1 MAEVVENTAA
11 EIYGVPGLAP
21 CKKCGYE
28 FPRFITYGHPFHNN
42 PNTYRI
48 SCPNCSYCTHEKKTK
63 FDAKEAWNKP
73 LHSPPRVKKEKS
85 DLN

>member
-11 EIYGVPGLAP
+11 GIYGIPGLAP
-21 CKKCGYE
+21 CKKCGYDH
-28 FPRFITYGHPFHNN
+28 PRVIRYGHIVNSPD
-42 PNTYRI
+42 TYRI
-48 SCPNCSYCTHEKKTK
+48 SCPNCSYCTNEKKTK

-85 DLN
+85 DLS

>member
-28 FPRFITYGHPFHNN
+28 FPRFITYWHVFPN
-42 PNTYRI
+42 PGTYRI
-48 SCPNCSYCTHEKKTK
+48 SCPNCNYRTREKKTEL
-63 FDAKEAWNKP
+63 DAEEAWNKP
-73 LHSPPRVKKEKS
+73 LRSPTRVKKEKS
-85 DLN
+85 DLG

>member
-28 FPRFITYGHPFHNN
+28 FPRFITYGHAFSNHR
-42 PNTYRI
+42 TYRI

>member
-1 MAEVVENTAA
+1 MAEDVKNVTAGTY
-11 EIYGVPGLAP
+11 EVPGLAP

-28 FPRFITYGHPFHNN
+28 HPRFITYGHFFFPSSD
-42 PNTYRI
+42 TYRI
-48 SCPNCSYCTHEKKTK
+48 SCPNCSYCTHEKTTK

>member
-28 FPRFITYGHPFHNN
+28 FPRFITYGHAF
-42 PNTYRI
+42 PNTGTYRI
-48 SCPNCSYCTHEKKTK
+48 SCPNCSYCTNEKKTK
-63 FDAKEAWNKP
+63 LDAEEAWNKP
-73 LHSPPRVKKEKS
+73 LRSDPRVKKEKS
-85 DLN
+85 DLG

>member
-28 FPRFITYGHPFHNN
+28 FPRFITYSHPFHNN

-63 FDAKEAWNKP
+63 YDAKEAWNRP
-73 LHSPPRVKKEKS
+73 LHSPPRAKKEKS
-85 DLN
+85 DLS